1 MDFKQLKSLKS
12 AKCVLCGKPVNMLKE
27 HKNMAGILDRY
38 SGQEL
43 QTPLCTQ
50 CFELLR
56 HTKRVNL
63 IAEGGFSP
71 ETGIN
76 LMNAYKSEKRNLLIN
91 SVNSTTLPWMKQE
104 VDSFINGADTV
115 CKQYDS
121 YSQVLQSVYEKVM
134 IAAKQL
140 PEQVVSIGSSTFATD
155 GNHLYYM
162 PYGLPI
168 YHSKELEQIKDIKDR
183 INLTREL
190 TENVLNKEFLIQSIT
205 IDNIIYF
212 QEKGDLQYSTDIS
225 GGGGGDANI
234 GGAMLGGIL
243 FGVAGAIVGSHTG
256 ENSKIKAI
264 KSNAVEHDN
273 RYTSIRYIEQNG
285 KTVEKKCRYEYYDV
299 FNELIPEK
307 EYSYIQLHTNASNH
321 DTPSKSNGIP
331 VEELKK
337 LKELLDAGIINE
349 DDFEKTKKRL
359 LQID

>member
-121 YSQVLQSVYEKVM
+121 YSQVLQSVYEKIM

-168 YHSKELEQIKDIKDR
+168 YHSKEVEQIKDINDR
-183 INLTREL
+183 INLTKEL
-190 TENVLNKEFLIQSIT
+190 TKNVLEKEFLIQSIPV
-205 IDNIIYF
+205 DSIIYF
-212 QEKGDLQYSTDIS
+212 QEKGDIQYSTDIS
-225 GGGGGDANI
+225 GGGTNVGQA
-234 GGAMLGGIL
+234 ALGGLL
-243 FGVAGAIVGSHTG
+243 FGAVGAIVGAKMG
-256 ENSKIKAI
+256 EKNITSQ
-264 KSNAVEHDN
+264 AVEHDN
-273 RYTSIRYIEQNG
+273 RCTAIRYIDQSGKNIEQ
-285 KTVEKKCRYEYYDV
+285 KCDYAYYKV